1 MFGSTSSGE
10 GKWSEGPDPVKRAEP
25 RGIALLDRAVIGS
38 LVLFALAAPHSIA
51 VTQGAF
57 LLGMVLWVIRWA
69 IRRSLDYRPMVLALP
84 ILIFV
89 WLSVFAAIFSYEPAL
104 SLLKVRSVG
113 LFLIVFLVAQNLPNR
128 EWGKRLALLLI
139 GSCFLNVGYVFWQ
152 KAVGRGLRV
161 LEMTEESPLSQAE
174 LRPGDVLLEVEGRTV
189 RSLEDVAA
197 AIAPR
202 RGERVR
208 LFIFR
213 PEIYRHREVLVPQDA
228 PSENPLGIRRWEP
241 WKHFRAS
248 GFYGWNYFTYAE
260 VVQLIGSL
268 LLGLFLTLPKK
279 RSIIGFLAALGIV
292 AIAYAILLTVT
303 RAVWGAFALSALV
316 MVLHRWGKKALVIA
330 LIVLPLA
337 APVGARFLRQIR
349 SIPLISAREPSTAYR
364 LTVWREGVH
373 LLLSRPKHWVLGIG
387 MDSLKAR
394 WREWGMFQ
402 GGRLPLGHMHSSPL
416 QIALERGFPALV
428 CWLWWFARYVHLLRR
443 GWRAKAVRRDPTLA
457 GIYLGTFGGTLG
469 FLASSLVHYNFGDS
483 EVIMIVYFQ
492 MGLIEGFH
500 RLMRDE
506 ARG

>member
-337 APVGARFLRQIR
+337 APVGARFD
-349 SIPLISAREPSTAYR
+349 PLP
-364 LTVWREGVH
+364 
-373 LLLSRPKHWVLGIG
+373 
-387 MDSLKAR
+387 AR
-394 WREWGMFQ
+394 WYNSALLQDSQSSRTGACCAPQPGRGRPAAWNGLIYRTTTQ
-402 GGRLPLGHMHSSPL
+402 NPSSSSSSRSPSPPCSGSSCSSGSGGRNKAGRPHG
-416 QIALERGFPALV
+416 
-428 CWLWWFARYVHLLRR
+428 RR
-443 GWRAKAVRRDPTLA
+443 STTQANPRR
-457 GIYLGTFGGTLG
+457 
-469 FLASSLVHYNFGDS
+469 
-483 EVIMIVYFQ
+483 
-492 MGLIEGFH
+492 
-500 RLMRDE
+500 
-506 ARG
+506 